1 MKAHSDPRK
10 EGGQKLGRVPGFWSL
25 ARPQALMAQQ
35 VKNPPAMQETQ
46 EIEVGS
52 LGWEDLLHYRR
63 HRRCGWDPWVGKIS
77 WSRKWLPTPV
87 FLPEKSYGQRRP
99 VGYSPKGRKESDMT
113 E

>member
-1 MKAHSDPRK
+1 
-10 EGGQKLGRVPGFWSL
+10 
-25 ARPQALMAQQ
+25 MAQQ

-46 EIEVGS
+46 EIQVGS